1 MGTKCTRAYESIFMN
16 FFEEKHIYPKIKKL
30 CSTYFCFMDG
40 IFMLLNGTKDK
51 YMEFITKIKPPSKH
65 LAVERQQ
72 QAYKKKVQNMF
83 KFNNK
88 YTRTILARQCHSA
101 IKSDQQYVMLQ
112 TEISFTSTD
121 I

>member
-16 FFEEKHIYPKIKKL
+16 FFEEKDIYPKIKKL
-30 CSTYFCFMDG
+30 CSTYFCFIDG
-40 IFMLLNGTKDK
+40 IFMLSNGTKDK
-51 YMEFITKIKPPSKH
+51 QMEFITKIKPPSKH

-72 QAYKKKVQNMF
+72 QTYKKKVQNMF

-88 YTRTILARQCHSA
+88 YTRTISARQCRSA
-101 IKSDQQYVMLQ
+101 IKSDQQYVLLQ
-112 TEISFTSTD
+112 TEISFTGTD